1 MTMYKQY
8 CTNHLSVKLSLAYTL
23 PRTNEARLISLVV
36 DNSFTERKSHT
47 AHPTFHPAILF
58 KMMLFAYA
66 RKVFYGRKMI
76 QMTEEVLPMKW
87 LSQDTYV
94 SFETITN
101 FRSNKLANNLIK
113 VAFIYLILLMCE
125 NGMIEDEA
133 FFINGTKLEV
143 DANLYYFT
151 WEKAVKAL
159 KRKTAE
165 LYDNLVQ
172 EEGDLTL
179 SKEACKTSKGLM
191 SLLEDTEQDLVAVEK
206 FTSKDAR
213 VIKGG

>member
-1 MTMYKQY
+1 MLVFLCRSLKTTKQEKAMTMYKQY

-94 SFETITN
+94 N
-101 FRSNKLANNLIK
+101 HP
-113 VAFIYLILLMCE
+113 
-125 NGMIEDEA
+125 
-133 FFINGTKLEV
+133 
-143 DANLYYFT
+143 
-151 WEKAVKAL
+151 L
-159 KRKTAE
+159 KRTISKTFIM
-165 LYDNLVQ
+165 LQKRPKHYNFSNYSYTHD
-172 EEGDLTL
+172 EG
-179 SKEACKTSKGLM
+179 
-191 SLLEDTEQDLVAVEK
+191 
-206 FTSKDAR
+206 
-213 VIKGG
+213 